1 MTNLILIIIEIIICY
16 LLMYIVIKKYDDQGI
31 YTYAVI
37 VTISACIMTLKKIS
51 IMGVNIPAGF
61 GLTTSLIVSSNLITQ
76 RKGKEELKKYLAIIF
91 LSGIIG
97 FSFLN
102 LSGLLES
109 SKYNYIANESYNNI
123 FIYSIRIYIALII
136 SLIISIWASN
146 RIFYLIKRIYNKIVI
161 SNILS
166 IIIVELIE
174 NIIFVLIA
182 YLFEYSYID
191 IILCIVLRYIIKTIV
206 GIIGTIPLYML
217 NKYSK

>member
-16 LLMYIVIKKYDDQGI
+16 LLMYIIIKKYDDLGI
-31 YTYAVI
+31 YIYAVI
-37 VTISACIMTLKKIS
+37 VTIAACIMTLKKIS
-51 IMGVNIPAGF
+51 IFGVNIPTGF

-123 FIYSIRIYIALII
+123 FIYSIRIYIALIV
-136 SLIISIWASN
+136 SLIFSIWTSN

-191 IILCIVLRYIIKTIV
+191 IILCIVLRYIIKIII